1 MITNNV
7 DFYTYMKN
15 KGVWCTYFKTP
26 PKAKAGNELIVVFT
40 NNCHALSICGNR
52 FNDEKKEDFESEAT
66 ELLDWLDC
74 GNRVIII
81 SNVIKFGTPYMAE
94 NFEALQQRYD
104 KHNIVKQVIHERDLG
119 NIINPARVQIR
130 YKNVKPIEFDF
141 VATDNLE
148 DPCHYW
154 YDANAG
160 YMKKQQLHYFNV
172 LNVSDN
178 TETRRKLRYFPRYTI
193 FSQLYKKYIGGEL
206 Q

>member
-1 MITNNV
+1 MLVTNNV
-7 DFYTYMKN
+7 DFYTYLQN
-15 KGVWCTYFKTP
+15 KGVQCIYLTKPTKLDGSLF
-26 PKAKAGNELIVVFT
+26 VVFT

-52 FNDEKKEDFESEAT
+52 FNNEKKEDFESEAT
-66 ELLDWLDC
+66 KLLDWLDC

-81 SNVIKFGTPYMAE
+81 SNVIKFGTPYMAD

-119 NIINPARVQIR
+119 NIISPARVQIR

-141 VATDNLE
+141 VATDNIE

-160 YMKKQQLHYFNV
+160 YMKKQQIHYLNV

-178 TETRRKLRYFPRYTI
+178 TETRRKLRYLPRYTI

>member
-26 PKAKAGNELIVVFT
+26 PRTKAGNELIVVFT

-52 FNDEKKEDFESEAT
+52 FNNEKKEDFESEAT

-81 SNVIKFGTPYMAE
+81 SNVIKFGTPYMAD

-104 KHNIVKQVIHERDLG
+104 KHNIVKTVINTKDIGELLVPHRL
-119 NIINPARVQIR
+119 QLR
-130 YKNVKPIEFDF
+130 YKNVEPIDFDI
-141 VATDNLE
+141 VATDNIE
-148 DPCHYW
+148 DPKHYW
-154 YDANAG
+154 YDTNAG
-160 YMKKQQLHYFNV
+160 YVKTQQVHYFNV
-172 LNVSDN
+172 LNQSKD
-178 TETRRKLRYFPRYTI
+178 TLTRRKLRYVPEYAL
-193 FSQLYKKYIGGEL
+193 FSQLYKKL
-206 Q
+206 CTK

>member
-26 PKAKAGNELIVVFT
+26 PKTKAGNELIVVFT

-52 FNDEKKEDFESEAT
+52 FNNEKKEDFESEAT

-104 KHNIVKQVIHERDLG
+104 KHNIVKQVLNTKDIGQLIVPHR
-119 NIINPARVQIR
+119 IQIR
-130 YKNVKPIEFDF
+130 YKGVKQIDFDI
-141 VATDNLE
+141 VATNNLE

-154 YDANAG
+154 YDVNAG
-160 YMKKQQLHYFNV
+160 YMKKQQVHYLNV
-172 LNVSDN
+172 LNDSAD
-178 TETRRKLRYFPRYTI
+178 TLTRRKQRYVPEYSL
-193 FSQLYKKYIGGEL
+193 FSQLYKKLYTK
-206 Q
+206 